1 MAYHPFRHIGLKIVA
16 ITLASV
22 LWFTVAG
29 EHVVER
35 SLRVPLA
42 VRNLSPTLE
51 IVGELPANVD
61 VRVRGSSAQFGRLDP
76 GEVVVMLDLT
86 TARPGARLF
95 HLRADE
101 VQVPYGIDV
110 AQVLPPSLS
119 LSIEKSTT
127 RRVPIVPAIDGEPAP
142 GFVVGRMTAEPSTV
156 EVVGPESHVKEVVE
170 ATTEPIEIDGKNSR
184 VRDVVAVGVS
194 DSSVRLAQPQN
205 VTVVVEI
212 APAPVEREVSGVP
225 VRWRNLG
232 QGLSARVVPAVV
244 RVNIR
249 GQRDVLSKI
258 TPDGIDAFVDLTG
271 LGPGKYNLRVQV
283 DPSDEVGVGTVG
295 PSVVAITI
303 K

>member
-1 MAYHPFRHIGLKIVA
+1 
-16 ITLASV
+16 
-22 LWFTVAG
+22 
-29 EHVVER
+29 
-35 SLRVPLA
+35 
-42 VRNLSPTLE
+42 
-51 IVGELPANVD
+51 
-61 VRVRGSSAQFGRLDP
+61 
-76 GEVVVMLDLT
+76 
-86 TARPGARLF
+86 
-95 HLRADE
+95 
-101 VQVPYGIDV
+101 
-110 AQVLPPSLS
+110 
-119 LSIEKSTT
+119 
-127 RRVPIVPAIDGEPAP
+127 
-142 GFVVGRMTAEPSTV
+142 V